1 MLPFLVFHIVLY
13 SNFAVSSLIISQ
25 TEPAENMAD
34 SPTRHASKS
43 GEDDESLTT
52 ILNQDQC
59 SELTLLIAGAT
70 ASMRGTIEN
79 TFNARAALSSDLID
93 ELISEDEKIM
103 NPNINT
109 ATADVEQYDRERK
122 LLEQRE
128 KELSGQKM
136 QELKAASLRF
146 FDEWREGV
154 VQRIGEVVN
163 SKETASSH
171 LMEATASPNQP
182 KSHEPSD
189 KKIDPQAKSSQA
201 SDERTTALTLY
212 DLYPPIS
219 TPLAL
224 LEESHR
230 ILVLHSMLLLLL
242 SLEHYIAPS
251 RVLLLYLTSSLG
263 LPLSVLTSD
272 EEKVARGLLEA
283 AKELSG
289 HTEAQK
295 KVVENQSM
303 RKWKV
308 GLASVAGA
316 AIIGVTGGL
325 AAPLV
330 AAGVGSVMGGLG
342 LGATAAAGY
351 LGTVAGS
358 TVIVGGLFGAYGGRM
373 TGQMMDNYAREVEDF
388 AFLPVRGPR
397 KRFEGKDEE
406 AASDSG
412 HRRLRVTIGISGW
425 LTEKEEVVT
434 PWRVVGKGAEVFAL
448 RWELEA
454 LMNLG
459 NSMTAMVSSAA
470 WGYAKSEIIK
480 RTIFADMMG
489 ALWPLGLLKV
499 SRVVDNPFSVAKA
512 RAEKAGEVLA
522 DALINKAQ
530 GERPVTLIGYSLG
543 ARVIYSCLTSL
554 AGRKAFGLVE
564 SVVLIGAPAP
574 STTSEWRI
582 MRSVVSGRL
591 VNVYSEND
599 YVLGFLYRTSS
610 IQFGVAGLQKI
621 EGLPS
626 VENVDVSETVS
637 GHLRYRYL
645 VGSILKKIGFEDIEL
660 EEVEKEEEA
669 LRVMQEE
676 EDKKNLVA
684 KQMKMGDLGGNAKTE
699 DADKEADSMEK
710 EVKERTQKS
719 LISRAVEQLYIST
732 GTTGEG
738 KDAGTAQKSYYQMA
752 TDQLNF
758 GVAKK
763 DVPYSGDSA
772 SDADKVQSKANEQ
785 ANLPKSY
792 MQMAAE
798 QLHLAKAT

>member
-1 MLPFLVFHIVLY
+1 MVNDSHHKGK
-13 SNFAVSSLIISQ
+13 
-25 TEPAENMAD
+25 AED
-34 SPTRHASKS
+34 Q
-43 GEDDESLTT
+43 EESLTT
-52 ILNQDQC
+52 ILNADQR
-59 SELTLLIAGAT
+59 SDLTLLIADAT
-70 ASMRGTIEN
+70 TAMRETI
-79 TFNARAALSSDLID
+79 LSSFDAGASLSLDSSDDL
-93 ELISEDEKIM
+93 LSEDDKIR
-103 NPNINT
+103 NPNLDI
-109 ATADVEQYDRERK
+109 ATTDVEQYDRERK
-122 LLEQRE
+122 LKEQRE
-128 KELSGQKM
+128 KELSSPKM
-136 QELKAASLRF
+136 LELKASSLRF

-154 VQRIGEVVN
+154 LQRIGEVVN

-171 LMEATASPNQP
+171 LMDASAAHAQAKIHQP
-182 KSHEPSD
+182 AN
-189 KKIDPQAKSSQA
+189 KKIDPQANSPQDPDAA
-201 SDERTTALTLY
+201 STGTTLY
-212 DLYPPIS
+212 NLYPPVS
-219 TPLAL
+219 TPLAS

-230 ILVLHSMLLLLL
+230 ILILHSMLLLLL

-251 RVLLLYLTSSLG
+251 RVLLLYLTSSLH
-263 LPLSVLTSD
+263 LPLSVLTND

-289 HTEAQK
+289 ASETQK
-295 KVVENQSM
+295 KATENQSS

-388 AFLPVRGPR
+388 AFLPVRGTR
-397 KRFEGKDEE
+397 RRFEGKAEE
-406 AASDSG
+406 AASESK

-448 RWELEA
+448 RYELEA

-459 NSMTAMVSSAA
+459 NSMTAMVSSTA

-489 ALWPLGLLKV
+489 ALWPLGLLKI
-499 SRVVDNPFSVAKA
+499 SRVVDNPFSIAKS

-554 AGRKAFGLVE
+554 AKRRAFGLVE
-564 SVVLIGAPAP
+564 SVVMIGAPTP
-574 STTSEWRI
+574 STTAEWRV
-582 MRSVVSGRL
+582 MRTVVSGRL
-591 VNVYSEND
+591 INVFSEND

-610 IQFGVAGLQKI
+610 IQFGIAGLQKI

-626 VENVDVSETVS
+626 VENVDVSEMVS

-645 VGSILKKIGFEDIEL
+645 VGSILNKIGFEDIEL
-660 EEVEKEEEA
+660 EELEKEEEA
-669 LRVMQEE
+669 LKLLEE
-676 EDKKNLVA
+676 EEAKKALLA
-684 KQMKMGDLGGNAKTE
+684 KQNKTKE
-699 DADKEADSMEK
+699 GARGAEEADQEADNMEK
-710 EVKERTQKS
+710 QVQEKTQKS
-719 LISRAVEQLYIST
+719 LLQRATEQLYIST
-732 GTTGEG
+732 GTGTG
-738 KDAGTAQKSYYQMA
+738 KDAGTAQKSYYQRA
-752 TDQLNF
+752 ADQLHF
-758 GVAKK
+758 GNK
-763 DVPYSGDSA
+763 DESGAIQDRTP
-772 SDADKVQSKANEQ
+772 VTQ
-785 ANLPKSY
+785 AQHGAQTESSGPKSY
-792 MQMAAE
+792 MQLAAE
-798 QLHLAKAT
+798 KMHLG